1 MTELINDILY
11 NKVNLETIFML
22 CVIVIAIYG
31 LTFFYLVNTYVRIN
45 DSLISKKLVKKIH
58 NMNVVIDDL
67 FLDKKYL
74 DSINTS
80 LSIVINYASN
90 NYGKVDIV
98 TIDFDKFHNT
108 INIISSNRST
118 TYLLDGLITQAEIK
132 YVEETL
138 LKRIPKG
145 K

>member
-1 MTELINDILY
+1 MAELINDILY
-11 NKVNLETIFML
+11 SKVNLGTIFIL

-58 NMNVVIDDL
+58 SMNVVIDDL

-80 LSIVINYASN
+80 LSIVINYTSK
-90 NYGKVDIV
+90 NYGKIDMT
-98 TIDFDKFHNT
+98 TIAFDKFHNT
-108 INIISSNRST
+108 ISIISSNRST

>member
-1 MTELINDILY
+1 MTELINGILY
-11 NKVNLETIFML
+11 SKVNLGTIFIL

-31 LTFFYLVNTYVRIN
+31 LTFFYLVNTYVKIN
-45 DSLISKKLVKKIH
+45 GSLISKKLVKKIH

-80 LSIVINYASN
+80 LSIVINYTSN
-90 NYGKVDIV
+90 SYGKVDIA
-98 TIDFDKFHNT
+98 TIAFDKFHNT
-108 INIISSNRST
+108 ISIISSNRST